1 MTVSTRRSRAE
12 IARSLLYNSSL
23 VIGLMASIGI
33 STGICGDLVT
43 SVHAEDSKNYLENT
57 SSVVETVSL
66 VDKKT
71 VETSSAIVD
80 VDSVGRS
87 DVIESQSLDES
98 QSIDEVQP
106 VNQIDPVPEQLKT
119 AADVVVNADLTKSVV
134 KETEAVVVTVDGQNV
149 HKGMTLEE
157 ILNTATSDNEYV
169 WFYLTSPEDI
179 GGAGL
184 TDAGAAAIMGCMQAE
199 SGVSTS
205 ALNYTDGGYGLLQW
219 TDTSTSSRKSNLF
232 GWCSSNGYDSGT
244 LLGQLSFASHEL
256 KTLFSSNAGYSFQV
270 YETLT
275 SSGDIDRCLRMF
287 FSHAEAGTNVP
298 ISADYIYAGHSN
310 TYEMYM
316 NRLNYAWA
324 MYNEFSGSN

>member
-1 MTVSTRRSRAE
+1 
-12 IARSLLYNSSL
+12 
-23 VIGLMASIGI
+23 
-33 STGICGDLVT
+33 
-43 SVHAEDSKNYLENT
+43 
-57 SSVVETVSL
+57 
-66 VDKKT
+66 
-71 VETSSAIVD
+71 
-80 VDSVGRS
+80 
-87 DVIESQSLDES
+87 
-98 QSIDEVQP
+98 
-106 VNQIDPVPEQLKT
+106 
-119 AADVVVNADLTKSVV
+119 
-134 KETEAVVVTVDGQNV
+134 
-149 HKGMTLEE
+149 MTLEE

-179 GGAGL
+179 GGAGM
-184 TDAGAAAIMGCMQAE
+184 TDAGAAAVMGCMQAE

-219 TDTSTSSRKSNLF
+219 TDTYTSSRKSNLF

-256 KTLFSSNAGYSFQV
+256 KTLFSSNAGYSFPV

-275 SSGDIDRCLRMF
+275 SSGDIDSCLRMF
-287 FSHAEAGTNVP
+287 YSHAEAGTDVP

-316 NRLNYAWA
+316 NRLNYAWT

>member
-23 VIGLMASIGI
+23 AIGLMASIAI
-33 STGICGDLVT
+33 STSLCGDLVT

-71 VETSSAIVD
+71 VEASSAIVD
-80 VDSVGRS
+80 VNSVGRS
-87 DVIESQSLDES
+87 EVIES

-134 KETEAVVVTVDGQNV
+134 KETAAVVVTVDGQNV

-184 TDAGAAAIMGCMQAE
+184 TDAGAAAVMGCMQAE

-232 GWCSSNGYDSGT
+232 GWCSSNGYGSET

-256 KTLFSSNAGYSFQV
+256 KTLFSSNAGYSFPV

-287 FSHAEAGTNVP
+287 FSHAEAGTDVP

>member
-87 DVIESQSLDES
+87 DVIEGQSL
-98 QSIDEVQP
+98 DEVQP
-106 VNQIDPVPEQLKT
+106 VDQIDPVPEQLKT
-119 AADVVVNADLTKSVV
+119 AAEVVVNDDLTKSVV

-184 TDAGAAAIMGCMQAE
+184 TDAGAAAVMGCMQAE

-256 KTLFSSNAGYSFQV
+256 KTLFSSNAGYSFPV

-275 SSGDIDRCLRMF
+275 SSGDIDSCLRMF
-287 FSHAEAGTNVP
+287 FSHAEAGTDVP